1 MASIFRRIFGENSPA
16 GQWTS
21 CDAGTTANIL
31 GYSGRTTDRKQ
42 IREAIMRR
50 YGTRLKLVKDA
61 ATGIDYKLY
70 EKEGFGN
77 RLDAGHIETVSVG
90 FGHKVASA
98 IATLFSE
105 ETQNFELVGP
115 GGSDA
120 EAASELLDDMR
131 GGGLFVDSMVQAD
144 QDSIWVGCMPIFIEF
159 VDDTL
164 QYRPMDPGR
173 IQVLFEPSIESN
185 GMVRATN
192 RLEIEDASC
201 VVIQTGMVDDQ
212 VKSYVA
218 IFGRSYDLPNGRY
231 VVFNS
236 SGDGTDIPK
245 PGSDDTW
252 DWMVGGEIAN
262 PLSWYA
268 NEHPDEDIP
277 EYPIAIIHS
286 CLVSRDRLFPI
297 STSLLTESLEADVAA
312 SHIRATSGDN
322 ARGTRVLTKSDD
334 GSSPVPESLH
344 GDVVLE
350 PEQTL
355 DHVNTDTN
363 GPKIAWELL
372 QESMVATG
380 LGYTVPDYFTSSA
393 DHTVE
398 ASSGAALIVRRGQLS
413 KLRGRRIEV
422 NRPAVAKIF
431 QIEKILISLMAPDS
445 VDDSAIVLLESCEQ
459 NWDPGKTDAVET
471 EAEKV
476 TSVKALSDMGI
487 YDTIEQIR
495 IVFNLGSE
503 SEAIDKYEQILE
515 RRKKYPPLNA
525 EEKKEEADRLLE
537 MKQQT
542 PQGGIDVKPGQKDR
556 KNEGGVSGRNSEKS
570 A

>member
-1 MASIFRRIFGENSPA
+1 MASVYRRIFGRGTQD
-16 GQWTS
+16 GQWTR
-21 CDAGTTANIL
+21 CDSRTTANIL
-31 GYSGRTTDRKQ
+31 GYAGRTTDRKQ
-42 IREAIMRR
+42 IRDAIMRR
-50 YGTRLKLVKDA
+50 YGTRLKIAKDA
-61 ATGIDYKLY
+61 ATGIDYQLY
-70 EKEGFGN
+70 EKEGFGR

-90 FGHKVASA
+90 FGHKVVSA

-115 GGSDA
+115 GGADA
-120 EAASELLDDMR
+120 DAASELLDEMR
-131 GGGLFVDSMVQAD
+131 GGGLFVDSLVQAD
-144 QDSIWVGCMPIFIEF
+144 QDSIWVGCLPVFTEF

-164 QYRPMDPGR
+164 KYRPMDPGR

-185 GMVRATN
+185 GMIRATN

-201 VVIQTGMVDDQ
+201 VVIQTGMVDGQ

-231 VVFNS
+231 VVFSS

-245 PGSDDTW
+245 PGTDDAW
-252 DWMVGGEIAN
+252 DWMADGEVAN

-268 NEHPDEDIP
+268 NQYPNENIP

-312 SHIRATSGDN
+312 SHIRSTSGDN
-322 ARGTRVLTKSDD
+322 ARGTRVFTKSDD
-334 GSSPVPESLH
+334 GASQPVPESLH

-350 PEQTL
+350 PGQTL
-355 DHVNTDTN
+355 AQVNTDTG

-372 QESMVATG
+372 QEELVAVG
-380 LGYTVPDYFTSSA
+380 QGFTVPDHYTSSR

-398 ASSGAALIVRRGQLS
+398 AASGAALIVRGRQLS
-413 KLRGRRIEV
+413 KLRSRRIEV

-431 QIEKILISLMAPDS
+431 TIEKILISLMAPDH
-445 VDDSAIVLLESCEQ
+445 VDQAAIDLLASCEQ
-459 NWDPGKTDAVET
+459 NWDPGKTDAIET

-476 TSVKALSDMGI
+476 SAIRELAEMGI

-503 SEAIDKYEQILE
+503 AEAVEKYEQLAK
-515 RRKKYPPLNA
+515 RRQEYPPLA
-525 EEKKEEADRLLE
+525 ADTDEANQRNNE
-537 MKQQT
+537 QR
-542 PQGGIDVKPGQKDR
+542 QK
-556 KNEGGVSGRNSEKS
+556 N
-570 A
+570 